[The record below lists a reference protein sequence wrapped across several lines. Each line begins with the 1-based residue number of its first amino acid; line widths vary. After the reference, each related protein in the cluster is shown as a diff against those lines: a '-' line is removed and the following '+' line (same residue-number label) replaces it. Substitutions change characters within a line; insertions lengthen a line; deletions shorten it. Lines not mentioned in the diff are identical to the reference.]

1 MYVGNF
7 RTFAAFFGVRYKCRT
22 DYLGKITAK
31 QPIGKWSSGQKYNRL
46 LLFIQTTMAN
56 DRQQFVFRREWYETI
71 SSLDANSR
79 WEVLDMIMDFVFNDG
94 LSDFSYSQVAK
105 VVFGIIKPKIVEQIE
120 KQDAL
125 LVKRRESGRL
135 GGIAKAENSVASAK
149 QVLPSANHVLQD
161 ATQTPTETPEKPK
174 RTVFKKPTI
183 EEIRALIAEK
193 GYHFD
198 AELFFAFYE
207 SKGWKIGNQPMK
219 SWQAACVTWEKKHKN
234 DAAQQPQQQKP
245 KNPNDPDELGEYYRI
260 LKENQEREK
269 ARSADEDKRAEQ
281 RVIILNYMSA
291 HKADYLDLKIGEVR
305 ENEYFNVTGLKD
317 GTQYWVC
324 KVGNCKRR
332 FYMDYRTNTIE
343 ECKVSAPFRPNN
355 DFVWDRD
362 NNQWVEG
369 Y

>member
-1 MYVGNF
+1 
-7 RTFAAFFGVRYKCRT
+7 
-22 DYLGKITAK
+22 
-31 QPIGKWSSGQKYNRL
+31 
-46 LLFIQTTMAN
+46 MAN
-56 DRQQFVFRREWYETI
+56 DTRQQFVFRREWYEMI
-71 SSLDANSR
+71 SAFSNDVRFELY
-79 WEVLDMIMDFVFNDG
+79 EMIMEKVFFGEVTFTYSAMATAAFKIISMQIDNDFKK
-94 LSDFSYSQVAK
+94 A
-105 VVFGIIKPKIVEQIE
+105 IE
-120 KQDAL
+120 ISE
-125 LVKRRESGRL
+125 KRREAGRIGGEANGSKWKQNQANGSKQKQTEAKEANASGGTRYF
-135 GGIAKAENSVASAK
+135 
-149 QVLPSANHVLQD
+149 Q
-161 ATQTPTETPEKPK
+161 
-174 RTVFKKPTI
+174 KPTI
-183 EEIRALIAEK
+183 EEVRSYISEK

-198 AELFFAFYE
+198 AESFFAFYE

-219 SWQAACVTWEKKHKN
+219 SWQAACVTWEKRYKQ
-234 DAAQQPQQQKP
+234 DGQQPQQQKSAKP
-245 KNPNDPDELGEYYRI
+245 RDPNDPEALSEYYQI
-260 LKENQEREK
+260 LKENQEREN
-269 ARSADEDKRAEQ
+269 ARSAEDDKRAEQ

>member
-1 MYVGNF
+1 
-7 RTFAAFFGVRYKCRT
+7 
-22 DYLGKITAK
+22 
-31 QPIGKWSSGQKYNRL
+31 
-46 LLFIQTTMAN
+46 
-56 DRQQFVFRREWYETI
+56 
-71 SSLDANSR
+71 
-79 WEVLDMIMDFVFNDG
+79 
-94 LSDFSYSQVAK
+94 
-105 VVFGIIKPKIVEQIE
+105 
-120 KQDAL
+120 
-125 LVKRRESGRL
+125 
-135 GGIAKAENSVASAK
+135 
-149 QVLPSANHVLQD
+149 
-161 ATQTPTETPEKPK
+161 
-174 RTVFKKPTI
+174 
-183 EEIRALIAEK
+183 
-193 GYHFD
+193 
-198 AELFFAFYE
+198 
-207 SKGWKIGNQPMK
+207 MK

-269 ARSADEDKRAEQ
+269 ARSAEDDKRAEQ